1 MDPRY
6 GSPRAIDAVDPAIPS
21 YDSWPTLPS
30 TRVEK
35 RSPCSPCCRRRL
47 TWSSVS
53 VLEMVLMILTVVYC
67 FFLPKKYLEHILPED
82 SGKSASQITELSQWI
97 LRMFGSMVCVQI
109 ALLVAGIGWGDA
121 ISRKIIYWGML
132 TGDILLVAIQAAF
145 VHSMSIWHGVNI
157 AIVTVASA
165 FGLFRIIVLILSPRW
180 WQWASEATL

>member
-1 MDPRY
+1 MTHTNHSVCGGGNIIPDVPFKFGRKEVVFFLRNKLTAAEHRGKNQIVTMDPRY

-82 SGKSASQITELSQWI
+82 SGKGASQITELSQWT
-97 LRMFGSMVCVQI
+97 LRMFGSMVCVQVSKLDEL
-109 ALLVAGIGWGDA
+109 ASL
-121 ISRKIIYWGML
+121 SHHTIIPFNKQ
-132 TGDILLVAIQAAF
+132 I
-145 VHSMSIWHGVNI
+145 
-157 AIVTVASA
+157 
-165 FGLFRIIVLILSPRW
+165 
-180 WQWASEATL
+180 